1 MRRLFAVLPLVLLFA
16 ACGSSAAPAPS
27 ELVFV
32 STRDGYYAL
41 YGVGAS
47 GGHERRLT
55 KGRGDPS
62 SPAGL
67 FFETEPAWSSDGR
80 FIAFASRRDGRS
92 HIYVM
97 RADGSDVRRLT
108 SGPADDESPTWS
120 PSGGRIAFA
129 RAGAL
134 YVVSEEGGRARRVS
148 RGLGGNAAGPAWSP
162 NGRLIAYDYRR
173 PGFSIQEI
181 WIMRADGGDPRQLTH
196 LQQVSGLPSWSPN
209 GSRIAFQSN
218 VHGGHFEIYSIGLD
232 GRRLIRETR
241 SSTDT
246 IQPAWSPSG
255 KEIAFSLGGAIWT
268 VDRLGREREITSG
281 RNDSSPSWRPL
292 TR

>member
-1 MRRLFAVLPLVLLFA
+1 VRRLVAVLPVVLLLA
-16 ACGSSAAPAPS
+16 ACGGSGASAPS
-27 ELVFV
+27 DLVFV

-47 GGHERRLT
+47 GGQERRLT

-80 FIAFASRRDGRS
+80 FIAFASRRDGHS

-120 PSGGRIAFA
+120 PDGGRIAFA

-134 YVVSEEGGRARRVS
+134 YVVPAQGGRARRIS
-148 RGLGGNAAGPAWSP
+148 RGLGGDAAGPAWSP
-162 NGRLIAYDYRR
+162 SGRLIAYGYRR
-173 PGFSIQEI
+173 PGWSIQEI
-181 WIMRADGGDPRQLTH
+181 WIMRAGGGDPHQLTH
-196 LQQVSGLPSWSPN
+196 LMQVSELPSWSPN
-209 GSRIAFQSN
+209 GSHIAFQSN
-218 VHGGHFEIYSIGLD
+218 AHGRHFEIYSIGLD
-232 GRRLIRETR
+232 GRGLIRETR

-246 IQPAWSPSG
+246 IQPAWAPNG
-255 KEIAFSLGGAIWT
+255 KEIAFSRGGAIWT
-268 VDRLGREREITSG
+268 VDRLGRERKITSG
-281 RNDSSPSWRPL
+281 GNDSSPSWRPL